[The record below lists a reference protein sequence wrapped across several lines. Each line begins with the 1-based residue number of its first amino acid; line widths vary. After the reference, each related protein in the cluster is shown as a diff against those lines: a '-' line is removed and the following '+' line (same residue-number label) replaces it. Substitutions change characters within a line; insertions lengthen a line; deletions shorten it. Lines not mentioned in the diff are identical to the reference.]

1 MSKSRKISIIV
12 LLGLLIGGY
21 LMYNYMYQDHRD
33 IQSEEAKVQ
42 VNAAEL
48 VTMFANND
56 SPDVL
61 NSTVQVSGKITE
73 ITDNS
78 ITIDES
84 VQCSFDA
91 SINQIKVNDQV
102 TVKGR
107 CIGYDDLFEIVKLDQ
122 TTIIN

>member
-12 LLGLLIGGY
+12 LIGLLIGGY

-42 VNAAEL
+42 VNAADL
-48 VTMFANND
+48 VAMFSNNE

-78 ITIDES
+78 ITIDDS

-91 SINQIKVNDQV
+91 PINQLKVNDPI

-122 TTIIN
+122 STLIK